1 MKTFKDKVEHLLKGG
16 KLRRPNWP
24 KNEYVHLVNGELAN
38 EIDAHVGWNLTVL
51 AWEPYEEPKTEEQLR
66 EEFAKKLCRHYG
78 ATFSADLSNLFF
90 DYFEPRKKS

>member
-51 AWEPYEEPKTEEQLR
+51 DWEPYEEPKTEEQKLK
-66 EEFAKKLCRHYG
+66 EFVASTLPLGHTQLMELIYD
-78 ATFSADLSNLFF
+78 T
-90 DYFEPRKKS
+90 FEPRKKS